1 MSGLEFLQ
9 PVYGFAAAIIP
20 SIVFSIVIMRTT
32 KDTTLV
38 ALFRDAQHTD

>member
-1 MSGLEFLQ
+1 MSGRNTAMAT
-9 PVYGFAAAIIP
+9 AAAIIP